1 MKFASKTLAAMFA
14 VVAAGAVAMPE
25 GWTDD
30 FDAAKA
36 EAAKDGKL
44 LLVDFS
50 GSDWCGW
57 CMKLDSEV
65 FSKPEFV
72 EGAKKDF
79 VLVLIDT
86 PSNQS
91 ILSEKARVQNPA
103 LVDKYGIEGFPSV
116 LILDAEGNK
125 LARTGYMAGGAT
137 AYLKKLAELKVAA
150 TEKMAFLKS
159 VSSIAKDDP
168 DRLAK
173 LDGFLS
179 KLGRDAVLDCEDYV
193 QELIAADEAKYA
205 PKYPVIAYVIPFMEK
220 LDAGLMAVQE
230 DFNKRAMALGDSM
243 DDNKAAEIRKEFAT
257 AALAKVAEFKKEVD
271 AKKATVAD
279 EAKPSFD
286 EIYGRIS
293 RVEATLGRL
302 LSADSETGDDGKKGK
317 KGRRGRGKKAK

>member
-14 VVAAGAVAMPE
+14 VAAAGAVAMPE

-57 CMKLDSEV
+57 CMKLDAEV

-86 PSNQS
+86 PNNQS
-91 ILSEKARVQNPA
+91 ILSEKAKVQNPA

-125 LARTGYMAGGAT
+125 LARTGYMSGGPA
-137 AYLKKLAELKVAA
+137 AYLKKLADLKATA
-150 TEKMAFLKS
+150 TEKMEFMKS
-159 VSSIAKDDP
+159 VSAIAKDDP
-168 DRLAK
+168 ERIAK
-173 LDGFLS
+173 LDGLLS
-179 KLGRDAVLDCEDYV
+179 KLGKNAVLDCEGYV
-193 QELIAADEAKYA
+193 KELISADEAKYA
-205 PKYPVIAYVIPFMEK
+205 PKYPVIAYVIPLIEK
-220 LDAGLMAVQE
+220 FDAELTAIQD
-230 DFNKRAMALGDSM
+230 DFNRRAMALGDSM
-243 DDNKAAEIRKEFAT
+243 DEKKSAEIRKEFAT